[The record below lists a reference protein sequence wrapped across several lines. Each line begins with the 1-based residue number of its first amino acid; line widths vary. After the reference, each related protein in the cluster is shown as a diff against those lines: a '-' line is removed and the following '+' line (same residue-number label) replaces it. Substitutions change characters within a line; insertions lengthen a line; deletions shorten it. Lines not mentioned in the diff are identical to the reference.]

1 MKEELIL
8 YNHAKETRELANNIV
23 RDLLAVNL
31 RRDKMSNAFLKTLE
45 GEVDDL
51 IARSQALKQ
60 NLGQRL
66 RLPKRKAPAQTVG
79 QLAIEL
85 EKRASNQ

>member
-8 YNHAKETRELANNIV
+8 YNQAKETREIANHIV

-60 NLGQRL
+60 NLSH
-66 RLPKRKAPAQTVG
+66 
-79 QLAIEL
+79 LAIEL
-85 EKRASNQ
+85 EKSAPNQ

>member
-31 RRDKMSNAFLKTLE
+31 RRDKMSNAFLETLE

-60 NLGQRL
+60 NLS
-66 RLPKRKAPAQTVG
+66 
-79 QLAIEL
+79 QLAIKL
-85 EKRASNQ
+85 ENSAPNQ

>member
-23 RDLLAVNL
+23 RDLLGVNL

-60 NLGQRL
+60 NLS
-66 RLPKRKAPAQTVG
+66 

-85 EKRASNQ
+85 ENSAPNQ

>member
-23 RDLLAVNL
+23 RDLLGVNL

-60 NLGQRL
+60 NLS
-66 RLPKRKAPAQTVG
+66 

-85 EKRASNQ
+85 EKRAPNQ

>member
-8 YNHAKETRELANNIV
+8 YNHAKATRELANHIV

-60 NLGQRL
+60 NLS
-66 RLPKRKAPAQTVG
+66 

-85 EKRASNQ
+85 ENSAPNQ

>member
-8 YNHAKETRELANNIV
+8 YNHAKETRELANHIV

-60 NLGQRL
+60 NLS
-66 RLPKRKAPAQTVG
+66 

-85 EKRASNQ
+85 ENSAPNQ

>member
-8 YNHAKETRELANNIV
+8 YNQAKETRALANHIV

-60 NLGQRL
+60 NLS
-66 RLPKRKAPAQTVG
+66 

-85 EKRASNQ
+85 EKRAPNQ

>member
-1 MKEELIL
+1 MMKEELIL
-8 YNHAKETRELANNIV
+8 YNQAKETRALANHIV
-23 RDLLAVNL
+23 GDLLAVSL
-31 RRDKMSNAFLKTLE
+31 RKDKMSSTFLKTLA

-60 NLGQRL
+60 NLS
-66 RLPKRKAPAQTVG
+66 

-85 EKRASNQ
+85 ENSAPNQ